1 MAADSTLPPAV
12 HFSPGTMLQQ
22 YEIIRPIGKGG
33 MGEVYLAR
41 DTRLGRLVAIKF
53 LLEHSGPAATRFLA
67 EARTTAQCRHD
78 NIVVIYDVGEF
89 QNFPYMVLE
98 YIQGQSLR
106 GVMAERGKGI
116 HAMAVDIMLP
126 VVRALECA
134 HAMGIV
140 HRDLKPEN
148 ILFSISGQIK
158 VLDFGIAKQTS
169 LAYSA
174 TASDVESSGTDSMR
188 VFRGEHR
195 GTDVSVIVTNA
206 MASEPSRSVHAG
218 SPSGF
223 DATMAAVDDVSAL
236 FATAAAPVAQPG
248 PHSAVAGTMPYM
260 SPEQWA
266 GQGIDAR
273 TDIWAAG
280 IILFELVTG
289 KHPLEPFSMDAI
301 HAVRQLDIPMPSAKD
316 AGPLADVIDRCL
328 KKRKEERFASA
339 TELALALE
347 RVGSR
352 KRVASVR
359 VADESPFAGLAA
371 FQKSDAERF
380 FGRDQ
385 DIAAALGKLRSQQL
399 VMIAGPS
406 GAGKSSFVRAG
417 IIPALELD
425 GRDVETF
432 VLRPGRRPFAA
443 LADILAAFH
452 DTSESVEEADAE
464 AIAATLRT
472 QPGHLGAKLR
482 ARCRKRGVDHRIV
495 LLVDQFEELFTQGID
510 PTERAA
516 FCACIEG
523 VADDASSPLRVI
535 ATIRADFL
543 DRVAEDRRFWGEVS
557 RGLVFLPP
565 MTRDGLRDALKKPL
579 ESAQYRFEDDQLVEE
594 MLEGLEGTT
603 TPLPILQFTATK
615 LWEARDREKRLLTR
629 SAYEALG
636 GVAGALSTHA
646 DAVLSS
652 LSVAEQ
658 RLARAILM
666 TLVTPER
673 TRAIVPFNELLTLG
687 PDGAAVEQVINH
699 LADARLLSM
708 DASGEQDGKTVEL
721 SHESLIQRWSKLR
734 QWLDENEHDAQ
745 YLAQIRNAAQ
755 QWEKN
760 GEAEGF
766 LWRDRAA
773 DEAGQWLERR
783 KKDQGGKGTTGLGK
797 REERYLAAVVGLAQR
812 TRRWRRRIIVTLF
825 LSISAIAV
833 VVSFLAVEAREQARR
848 ADAEK
853 AEAQAQRT
861 EAQAQKTEAERSAS
875 RARNAMRVAAAR
887 ERQEDPTTALALL
900 REIEPESVP
909 QGWSELAGWARTA
922 GNAIVVIHHEKF
934 PRVAQFSPDGRR
946 IVTSSVDK
954 MVWIDNADGSGGR
967 RVLQGHTDGVLA
979 AAWSPDGLRVVSGS
993 RDKTVRI
1000 WKVDSPDQPI
1010 VLQGHTDVIDSVAFS
1025 PDGRWVASA
1034 SFDKTVR
1041 VWNADGSGQPR
1052 VFEGHEAL
1060 VRSVAFSPDG
1070 KRIASA
1076 SEDKTVRVWDVDEVR
1091 APVVFT
1097 GHTSGVYQ
1105 AVFSPNGKFL
1115 ATMGDDKSL
1124 RIWNADR
1131 NDKPI
1136 WVREYDKWVYSGGWS
1151 PDSKL
1156 IAVSNDN
1163 AVFVLNIDDVTQSPV
1178 IGKHA
1183 GEIGSVAFSPD
1194 GRHILTASR
1203 DGTVRVWPAEGPRN
1217 LLVLRGHSD
1226 FVFSVAFSPD
1236 GKHLASASVDKT
1248 IRVWN
1253 AHGRGDPLILRGHEQ
1268 PVNAVAYRPDGKQ
1281 LVSASADN
1289 TVRIWNADGSGDPL
1303 VLRGHTAGVFFV
1315 QYSPDS
1321 KRIVSVSNDR
1331 TGRVWNSDG
1340 QGTPLVLGGHEHVVV
1355 GASYSPD
1362 GTRIATASE
1371 DKTVRIWNADSG
1383 AEILVLRGH
1392 EAGVTSVAFSP
1403 DGKRIATASQDE
1415 TVRIWNADGKGTPM
1429 ILRGHKQGVWM
1440 VAWNPSGTHVAS
1452 ASQDKTVRVWNAD
1465 GAGEPLV
1472 FRGAAHSYN
1481 SVSWSPDGKN
1491 LAAASDDKTVTVW
1504 SDIEAVRDAKDPRLW
1519 SVSTYCMPIQIRQQ
1533 LLDFHE
1539 AQARSDLERCI
1550 AHVRRTHP

>member
-1 MAADSTLPPAV
+1 MDSTLPPAV
-12 HFSPGTMLQQ
+12 HFAPGTALQQ
-22 YEIIRPIGKGG
+22 YEIIRLIGKGG

-106 GVMAERGKGI
+106 GVMADRGKGI
-116 HAMAVDIMLP
+116 QAMAVDIMLP

-174 TASDVESSGTDSMR
+174 TASDVEQSGADSMR
-188 VFRGEHR
+188 VFRGER
-195 GTDVSVIVTNA
+195 GPNDVSVVATNA
-206 MASEPSRSVHAG
+206 TMVAPGG
-218 SPSGF
+218 SIVVGPPSGF
-223 DATMAAVDDVSAL
+223 DATMAAMDDVSAL
-236 FATAAAPVAQPG
+236 FATVGAPIIAQAEQR
-248 PHSAVAGTMPYM
+248 SAVAGTMPYM
-260 SPEQWA
+260 SPEQWT

-280 IILFELVTG
+280 IILFELATG
-289 KHPLEPFSMDAI
+289 KHPLEPFSLEMI
-301 HAVRQLDIPMPSAKD
+301 HAVRQLDIPMPSAKE
-316 AGPLADVIDRCL
+316 AGPLAEVIDRCL

-339 TELALALE
+339 TELASALE
-347 RVGSR
+347 RVGLR
-352 KRVASVR
+352 KRAVPVR
-359 VADESPFAGLAA
+359 ATDESPFAGLAA

-385 DIAAALGKLRSQQL
+385 DIAAALSKLRSQQL
-399 VMIAGPS
+399 IMIAGPS

-443 LADILAAFH
+443 LADILASFH
-452 DTSESVEEADAE
+452 DTSESAEDADAE

-482 ARCRKRGVDHRIV
+482 ARCRKRGADHRIV

-652 LSVAEQ
+652 LSASEQ
-658 RLARAILM
+658 RLARTILM

-673 TRAIVPFNELLTLG
+673 TRAIVPLSELLALG
-687 PDGAAVEQVINH
+687 PDGAEVEQVISH
-699 LADARLLSM
+699 LADARLLST
-708 DASGEQDGKTVEL
+708 DASGEQEGKTIEL
-721 SHESLIQRWSKLR
+721 SHESLIQRWSRLR
-734 QWLDENEHDAQ
+734 HWLDENEHDAQ

-773 DEAGQWLERR
+773 VEVGQWLERR
-783 KKDQGGKGTTGLGK
+783 KKEEGGKGAMGLGR
-797 REERYLAAVVGLAQR
+797 REERYLVAVVELAER
-812 TRRWRRRIIVTLF
+812 TRRWRRRILVSLF
-825 LSISAIAV
+825 LSISVIAV
-833 VVSFLAVEAREQARR
+833 VVSVLALEAREQARR

-861 EAQAQKTEAERSAS
+861 EAQVQRTEAERNAS

-900 REIEPESVP
+900 REIEPESIP
-909 QGWSELAGWARTA
+909 QGWSELAGWARSA
-922 GNAIVVIHHEKF
+922 GNAIVVIHREKR
-934 PRVAQFSPDGRR
+934 PRVAQFSPDGRHLA
-946 IVTSSVDK
+946 TSIMDNA
-954 MVWIDNADGSGGR
+954 VWIENADGSGEPRKLEGHGDVVLAAGWSPDGTR
-967 RVLQGHTDGVLA
+967 IVSGSMDKTARIWNVDGSGKPVVLQGHTAGV
-979 AAWSPDGLRVVSGS
+979 
-993 RDKTVRI
+993 
-1000 WKVDSPDQPI
+1000 
-1010 VLQGHTDVIDSVAFS
+1010 HHVAFS
-1025 PDGRWVASA
+1025 PDGTRVVSA
-1034 SFDKTVR
+1034 SGDTTIR
-1041 VWNADGSGQPR
+1041 VWNANGFGQPL
-1052 VFEGHEAL
+1052 VLEGHAGL
-1060 VRSVAFSPDG
+1060 VRSVNFSPDG
-1070 KRIASA
+1070 KRIVSA
-1076 SEDKTVRVWDVDEVR
+1076 SEDKTARVWEADGSGH
-1091 APVVFT
+1091 PVVIT

-1105 AVFSPNGKFL
+1105 GVFSPDGKYL
-1115 ATMGDDKSL
+1115 ATMGDDKTL
-1124 RIWNADR
+1124 RIWLVDAY
-1131 NDKPI
+1131 DKPI
-1136 WVREYDKWVYSGGWS
+1136 FVREHEKWLYSGAWS
-1151 PDSKL
+1151 PDSKH
-1156 IAVSNDN
+1156 IAISSDN
-1163 AVFVLNIDDVTQSPV
+1163 ALHVWDIDDMAQSFV
-1178 IGKHA
+1178 IGSHA
-1183 GEIGSVAFSPD
+1183 GEIHSTAYRPDGRRIVTASPD
-1194 GRHILTASR
+1194 GTI
-1203 DGTVRVWPAEGPRN
+1203 RVWPASKPADIQI
-1217 LLVLRGHSD
+1217 LRGHSD
-1226 FVFSVAFSPD
+1226 FVLSVTYSPD
-1236 GKHLASASVDKT
+1236 GKHLASASADKT
-1248 IRVWN
+1248 IRVWSAN
-1253 AHGRGDPLILRGHEQ
+1253 GRGEPLIFRGHEDSVNAIAYSPDGTHLVSASADKTLRIWKVDGQGEPLILRGHTEE
-1268 PVNAVAYRPDGKQ
+1268 
-1281 LVSASADN
+1281 VS
-1289 TVRIWNADGSGDPL
+1289 
-1303 VLRGHTAGVFFV
+1303 FV
-1315 QYSPDS
+1315 QYSPDGMH
-1321 KRIVSVSNDR
+1321 IVSASRDR
-1331 TGRVWNSDG
+1331 SARVWNSDG
-1340 QGTPLVLGGHEHVVV
+1340 HGAPVVLQGHEHFLF

-1362 GTRIATASE
+1362 GKLIATASG
-1371 DKTVRIWNADSG
+1371 DKTVRIWNAATG
-1383 AEILVLRGH
+1383 AEVRVLRGH
-1392 EAGVTSVAFSP
+1392 EAAVTTVAYSP
-1403 DGKRIATASQDE
+1403 DGKRIATASHDE
-1415 TVRIWNADGKGTPM
+1415 TVRIWNADGTGTPL

-1440 VAWNPSGTHVAS
+1440 VAWNPSGSRIAS
-1452 ASQDKTVRVWNAD
+1452 ASQDKTVRIWNSD
-1465 GAGEPLV
+1465 GSGEPLV
-1472 FRGAAHSYN
+1472 LRGAAHPYN
-1481 SVSWSPDGKN
+1481 SIVWTPDGKN
-1491 LAAASDDKTVTVW
+1491 LAAASDDKTITVW
-1504 SDIEAVRDAKDPRLW
+1504 SDIEPIRDAEDPRLW
-1519 SVSTYCMPIQIRQQ
+1519 SVSTYCMPLQIRQQ
-1533 LLDFHE
+1533 LLDFSE
-1539 AQARSDLERCI
+1539 EQARSDLERCQARVKR
-1550 AHVRRTHP
+1550 AHP

>member
-12 HFSPGTMLQQ
+12 HFAPGTVLQQ

-116 HAMAVDIMLP
+116 QAMAVDIMLP

-169 LAYSA
+169 IVYSA
-174 TASDVESSGTDSMR
+174 TASDVEQTGADSMR
-188 VFRGEHR
+188 VFRGER
-195 GTDVSVIVTNA
+195 GPNDVSIVVTNA
-206 MASEPSRSVHAG
+206 TMVAPGG
-218 SPSGF
+218 SIVVGPPSGF
-223 DATMAAVDDVSAL
+223 DATMAAIDGVSAL
-236 FATAAAPVAQPG
+236 FATVDAPIAQAEQR
-248 PHSAVAGTMPYM
+248 SAVAGTMPYM
-260 SPEQWA
+260 SPEQWT

-280 IILFELVTG
+280 IILFELATG
-289 KHPLEPFSMDAI
+289 KHPLEPFSSEVMN
-301 HAVRQLDIPMPSAKD
+301 AVRQLDIPMPSAKE
-316 AGPLADVIDRCL
+316 AGSLAEVIDRCL
-328 KKRKEERFASA
+328 KKRKEDRYASA

-347 RVGSR
+347 RVGLR
-352 KRVASVR
+352 KRAVPVR
-359 VADESPFAGLAA
+359 AADESPFAGLAA

-385 DIAAALGKLRSQQL
+385 DITAALGKLRSQQL
-399 VMIAGPS
+399 IMIAGPS

-443 LADILAAFH
+443 LADVLASFH
-452 DTSESVEEADAE
+452 DTSESVEDADAE
-464 AIAATLRT
+464 GIATTLRT

-482 ARCRKRGVDHRIV
+482 ARCRKRGADHRIV
-495 LLVDQFEELFTQGID
+495 LLVDQFEELFTQGTD

-652 LSVAEQ
+652 LSVSEQ
-658 RLARAILM
+658 QLARSILM

-673 TRAIVPFNELLTLG
+673 TRAIVPLSELMTLAPNG
-687 PDGAAVEQVINH
+687 TDVEQVIHH
-699 LADARLLSM
+699 LADARLLAM
-708 DASGEQDGKTVEL
+708 DASGEREGKTVEL
-721 SHESLIQRWSKLR
+721 SHESLIQRWSRLR
-734 QWLDENEHDAQ
+734 HWLDENEHDAQ

-760 GEAEGF
+760 REAEGF

-783 KKDQGGKGTTGLGK
+783 KKEQGGKGTTGLGK
-797 REERYLAAVVGLAQR
+797 REERYLSAVVELAER
-812 TRRWRRRIIVTLF
+812 TRRWRRRILVSLF
-825 LSISAIAV
+825 LSISVIAV

-853 AEAQAQRT
+853 AEAQAQRA
-861 EAQAQKTEAERSAS
+861 EAQVQRTEAELSAS
-875 RARNAMRVAAAR
+875 RARNAIRVAAAR
-887 ERQEDPTTALALL
+887 ERNEDPTTALALL
-900 REIEPESVP
+900 REIEPKSVP
-909 QGWSELAGWARTA
+909 QGWSELAGWARTV
-922 GNAIVVIHHEKF
+922 GNAIEVIPHENRPRLVV
-934 PRVAQFSPDGRR
+934 FSPDGRQLLVGV
-946 IVTSSVDK
+946 IDK
-954 MVWIDNADGSGGR
+954 MVWIENADGSGEPR
-967 RVLQGHTDGVLA
+967 QLKGHTDAVLTA
-979 AAWSPDGLRVVSGS
+979 SWSPDGSRIVSGAQ
-993 RDKTVRI
+993 DKTVRI
-1000 WKVDSPDQPI
+1000 WNMDRPDEPIVLEGHTDRVYSVVFSPDGKRIASASWDKTIRVWNANGLGQPI
-1010 VLQGHTDVIDSVAFS
+1010 VLEGHTEA
-1025 PDGRWVASA
+1025 
-1034 SFDKTVR
+1034 VR
-1041 VWNADGSGQPR
+1041 C
-1052 VFEGHEAL
+1052 
-1060 VRSVAFSPDG
+1060 VAFSPDG

-1076 SEDKTVRVWDVDEVR
+1076 SEDKTVRVWDADGVGKPIVL
-1091 APVVFT
+1091 A
-1097 GHTSGVYQ
+1097 GHTGVVHR
-1105 AVFSPNGKFL
+1105 ALFSPDGKYL
-1115 ATMGDDKSL
+1115 ATMAEDKTL
-1124 RIWNADR
+1124 RVWNADG

-1136 WVREYDKWVYSGGWS
+1136 FVREHEKWLLSGAWS
-1151 PDSKL
+1151 PDSKH
-1156 IAVSNDN
+1156 IAVSSDN
-1163 AVFVLNIDDVTQSPV
+1163 MIHVWNIDDMAQSLV
-1178 IGKHA
+1178 IGSHA
-1183 GEIGSVAFSPD
+1183 GEIRSTTYSPD
-1194 GRHILTASR
+1194 GRRIVTASL
-1203 DGTVRVWPAEGPRN
+1203 DGSVRVWSADGPTDIRI
-1217 LLVLRGHSD
+1217 LRGHTD
-1226 FVFSVAFSPD
+1226 FVFSVAYSPD
-1236 GKHLASASVDKT
+1236 GKHLVSSSGDNT
-1248 IRVWN
+1248 IRIWN
-1253 AHGRGDPLILRGHEQ
+1253 ADGRGEPLIFRGHEQAINTVAYSLDGTHIVSGAADDTVRIWKADGSGEPLILRGHT
-1268 PVNAVAYRPDGKQ
+1268 GG
-1281 LVSASADN
+1281 VSY
-1289 TVRIWNADGSGDPL
+1289 
-1303 VLRGHTAGVFFV
+1303 V
-1315 QYSPDS
+1315 QYSPDG
-1321 KRIVSVSNDR
+1321 KHIVSASHDR
-1331 TGRVWNSDG
+1331 TARVWNADG
-1340 QGTPLVLGGHEHVVV
+1340 QGTPMILRGHEHVVV

-1362 GTRIATASE
+1362 GTRIATASA
-1371 DKTVRIWNADSG
+1371 DKTVRIWNAENG
-1383 AEILVLRGH
+1383 AELQVIRGH
-1392 EAGVTSVAFSP
+1392 DAPVTFVAFSP
-1403 DGKRIATASQDE
+1403 DGKRIASASHDE
-1415 TVRIWNADGKGTPM
+1415 TVRVWNVDGSGTPL
-1429 ILRGHKQGVWM
+1429 ILRGHKQGIWTI
-1440 VAWNPSGTHVAS
+1440 AWNADGTRIAS

-1465 GAGEPLV
+1465 GSGEAMV
-1472 FRGAAHSYN
+1472 FRGSTQPYN
-1481 SVSWSPDGKN
+1481 SISWSPDGKSI
-1491 LAAASDDKTVTVW
+1491 AAASDDKTITVW
-1504 SDIEAVRDAKDPRLW
+1504 SDIEPFRDAEDPRLW
-1519 SVSTYCMPIQIRQQ
+1519 SVSNYCMPLRIRQQ
-1533 LLDFHE
+1533 LLDFPE
-1539 AQARSDLERCI
+1539 DQARSDLARCQ
-1550 AHVRRTHP
+1550 ARVRRAHP